1 VSQALASERVELK
14 RVDQRILIFFCQT
27 LVQEIDLCSE
37 RSTAVDRSQQ
47 TPTCKESPDN
57 DV

>member
-27 LVQEIDLCSE
+27 LVQEIDLCS
-37 RSTAVDRSQQ
+37 QQ